1 MEKYILKILL
11 SINILLFIFLL
22 TKNEGLIHYNTINK
36 QHKILQTQLNNSQ
49 SILDNLKNTNFL
61 LHNNYQ
67 YQEKIIREE
76 FSYTKEKEMVIIDK

>member
-36 QHKILQTQLNNSQ
+36 QHKK
-49 SILDNLKNTNFL
+49 LKS
-61 LHNNYQ
+61 HRY
-67 YQEKIIREE
+67 YPCMHAREE
-76 FSYTKEKEMVIIDK
+76 I